1 MIADTTGPIRRIPA
15 ATAQRVLARVARLE
29 ARCLEARLEV
39 ANLREALAQA
49 ERGQDDLRCRLA
61 EREEHLERTVLLQAF
76 RSQEPRRALWPF
88 SLAAR

>member
-1 MIADTTGPIRRIPA
+1 MTADATGPSRRIPA

-76 RSQEPRRALWPF
+76 RSQEPRRAIWPF